1 MTEPLTGPSQDGAP
15 EAPLLIQRLRMGL
28 AQLSPTERK
37 VARALLADYPSAG
50 LDSVQSL
57 AQQAQVSAPSVVRF
71 ARRMGFSGFVELQQ
85 ALRAELS
92 WRSNG
97 PLQLLDRR
105 QTAGGHLEAMESSL
119 QATCDAISQS
129 LRQIPAFDMQ
139 QAIALLGQSGKRVT
153 LGGGRF
159 SQSLAIYLERHL
171 RQLRP
176 QVMLLPEVPHQ
187 RILPVV
193 DAGRQDIYVLFDFRR
208 YQRNMV
214 ELAQQV
220 TERGAALILVTDS
233 HLSPIA
239 AHAQVV
245 LPVQV
250 ESSWPFD
257 THAAAFVLVEMLAAG
272 VLASLGDQA
281 LARMAQWERL
291 DPLS

>member
-1 MTEPLTGPSQDGAP
+1 MTEPPTLPSMDDAP
-15 EAPLLIQRLRMGL
+15 EAPQLIQRLRTGL

-71 ARRMGFSGFVELQQ
+71 ARRLGFRGFVELQQ

-105 QTAGGHLEAMESSL
+105 QTAGCHAELMETSL
-119 QATCDAISQS
+119 QATCHAISQS
-129 LRQIPAFDMQ
+129 LRHIPAFDMQ
-139 QAIALLGQSGKRVT
+139 QAIELLSQGGKRVT

-187 RILPVV
+187 RILPIV
-193 DAGRQDIYVLFDFRR
+193 DAGRQDIFVLFDFRR
-208 YQRNMV
+208 YQRTMAT
-214 ELAQQV
+214 LAQQV
-220 TERGAALILVTDS
+220 TERGATLILVTDS
-233 HLSPIA
+233 HLSPLA
-239 AHAQVV
+239 THAQVV

-250 ESSWPFD
+250 ESCWPFD
-257 THAAAFVLVEMLAAG
+257 THAAAFVLAETLAAG
-272 VLASLGDQA
+272 VLARLRDQA
-281 LARMAQWERL
+281 LERMARWEQL
-291 DPLS
+291 DPQA